1 MHRGEIMAYKNID
14 QWKNG
19 MIKYAKEKNMDLRD
33 VQQRFILEEFAEKIS
48 NSKYRDSL
56 IIKGGFVVSN
66 LLGFENRTTLDM
78 DATVNSTVYS
88 VEEINNMIID
98 IIEED
103 ITKSFFDYRIGDI
116 KEGQSDDGYPGYS
129 VSILALKGKTR
140 LNLKIDISN
149 NTLIYPEAIEHTFIS
164 LFSDKKI
171 NVCTYAVENII
182 AEKIETTLDRGIY
195 NTRMRD
201 LFDVYNLLTQKDI
214 SIDMNVLIDSFV
226 NVSKSRNTLNNIY
239 DYEELISEL
248 SESAVFEENFNRFKK
263 IKEIED
269 VSLEDIFTVF
279 KDVIEKIDVNQFIN
293 SRSR

>member
-1 MHRGEIMAYKNID
+1 MAYKNID

-88 VEEINNMIID
+88 VEEINNMITD

-248 SESAVFEENFNRFKK
+248 SESAVFKENFNRFKK

-269 VSLEDIFTVF
+269 VSLKTFS
-279 KDVIEKIDVNQFIN
+279 QFLRVLLKKLMSIN
-293 SRSR
+293 L

>member
-1 MHRGEIMAYKNID
+1 MAYKNID

-116 KEGQSDDGYPGYS
+116 KEGQSDDGYPGYI

-149 NTLIYPEAIEHTFIS
+149 NTLIYPEAIEHTFNS

>member
-1 MHRGEIMAYKNID
+1 MAYKNID

-78 DATVNSTVYS
+78 DATVNSTVYF
-88 VEEINNMIID
+88 VEEINNMITD

-248 SESAVFEENFNRFKK
+248 SESAVFKENFNRFKK

-279 KDVIEKIDVNQFIN
+279 KGVIEKIDVNQFIN

>member
-1 MHRGEIMAYKNID
+1 MAYKNID

-88 VEEINNMIID
+88 VEEINNIITD

-248 SESAVFEENFNRFKK
+248 SESAVFKENFNRFKK

-279 KDVIEKIDVNQFIN
+279 KGVIEKIDVNQFIN

>member
-1 MHRGEIMAYKNID
+1 MAYKNID

-88 VEEINNMIID
+88 VEEINNMITD

-201 LFDVYNLLTQKDI
+201 IFDVYNLLTQKDI

-248 SESAVFEENFNRFKK
+248 SESAVFKENFNRFKK

>member
-1 MHRGEIMAYKNID
+1 MAYKNID

-88 VEEINNMIID
+88 VEEINNMITD

-116 KEGQSDDGYPGYS
+116 KEGQSDDGYPGYT

-149 NTLIYPEAIEHTFIS
+149 NTLIYPEAIEHTFNS

-171 NVCTYAVENII
+171 NVFTYAVENII

>member
-88 VEEINNMIID
+88 VEEINNMITD

-116 KEGQSDDGYPGYS
+116 KEGQSDDGYPGYT

-248 SESAVFEENFNRFKK
+248 SESAVFKENFNRFKK

>member
-88 VEEINNMIID
+88 VEEINNMITD

-116 KEGQSDDGYPGYS
+116 KEGQSDDGYPGYT

-149 NTLIYPEAIEHTFIS
+149 NTLIYPEAIEHTFNS

-171 NVCTYAVENII
+171 NVFTYAVENII

>member
-1 MHRGEIMAYKNID
+1 MAYKNID

-48 NSKYRDSL
+48 NSKYRDGL

-88 VEEINNMIID
+88 VEEINNMITD

-248 SESAVFEENFNRFKK
+248 SESAVFKENFNRFKK

-279 KDVIEKIDVNQFIN
+279 KGVIEKIDVNQFIN

>member
-1 MHRGEIMAYKNID
+1 MAYKNID

-88 VEEINNMIID
+88 VEEINNMITD

-103 ITKSFFDYRIGDI
+103 ITKSFFNYRIGDI

-248 SESAVFEENFNRFKK
+248 SESAVFKENFNRFKK

>member
-88 VEEINNMIID
+88 VEEINNMITD

-129 VSILALKGKTR
+129 VSILALKDKTR

-248 SESAVFEENFNRFKK
+248 SESAVFKENFNRFKK

-279 KDVIEKIDVNQFIN
+279 KGVIEKIDVNQFIN

>member
-19 MIKYAKEKNMDLRD
+19 IIKYAKEKNMDLRD

-88 VEEINNMIID
+88 VEEINNMITD

-116 KEGQSDDGYPGYS
+116 KEGQSDDGYPGYT

-149 NTLIYPEAIEHTFIS
+149 NTLIYPEAIEHTFNS

>member
-88 VEEINNMIID
+88 VEEINNMITD

-103 ITKSFFDYRIGDI
+103 ITKSFFDYSIGDI

-248 SESAVFEENFNRFKK
+248 SESAVFKENFNRFKK

-279 KDVIEKIDVNQFIN
+279 KGVIEKIDVNQFIN

>member
-1 MHRGEIMAYKNID
+1 MAYKNID

-19 MIKYAKEKNMDLRD
+19 MIKYVKEKNMDLRD

-88 VEEINNMIID
+88 VEEINNMITD

-248 SESAVFEENFNRFKK
+248 SESAVFKENFNRFKK

>member
-1 MHRGEIMAYKNID
+1 MAYKNID

-19 MIKYAKEKNMDLRD
+19 MIKYAKENNMDLRD

-88 VEEINNMIID
+88 VEEINNMITD

-248 SESAVFEENFNRFKK
+248 SESAVFKENFNRFKK

>member
-19 MIKYAKEKNMDLRD
+19 MMKYAKEKNMDLRD

-88 VEEINNMIID
+88 VEEINNMITD

-214 SIDMNVLIDSFV
+214 SIDVNVLIDSFV

-248 SESAVFEENFNRFKK
+248 SESAVFKENFNRFKK

-279 KDVIEKIDVNQFIN
+279 KGVIEKIDVNQFIN

>member
-88 VEEINNMIID
+88 VEEINNMITD

-226 NVSKSRNTLNNIY
+226 NVSKSRNNIY

-248 SESAVFEENFNRFKK
+248 SESAVFKENFNRFKK

>member
-1 MHRGEIMAYKNID
+1 VHRGEIMAYKNID

-88 VEEINNMIID
+88 VEEINNMITD

-248 SESAVFEENFNRFKK
+248 SESAVFKENFNRFKK

-279 KDVIEKIDVNQFIN
+279 KGVIEKIDVNQFIN

>member
-1 MHRGEIMAYKNID
+1 MAYKNID

-88 VEEINNMIID
+88 VEEINNMITD
-98 IIEED
+98 NIEED

-248 SESAVFEENFNRFKK
+248 SESAVFKENFNRFKK

>member
-88 VEEINNMIID
+88 VEEINNMITD

-214 SIDMNVLIDSFV
+214 SIDMSVLIDSFV

-248 SESAVFEENFNRFKK
+248 SESAVFKENFNRFKK

>member
-1 MHRGEIMAYKNID
+1 MAYKNID

-88 VEEINNMIID
+88 VEEINNMITD

-248 SESAVFEENFNRFKK
+248 SESAVFKENFNRFKK

-269 VSLEDIFTVF
+269 VSLEDIFTV
-279 KDVIEKIDVNQFIN
+279 
-293 SRSR
+293 

>member
-1 MHRGEIMAYKNID
+1 MAYKNID

-88 VEEINNMIID
+88 VEEINNMITD

-129 VSILALKGKTR
+129 VSILALKDKTR

-248 SESAVFEENFNRFKK
+248 SESAVFKENFNRFKK

>member
-1 MHRGEIMAYKNID
+1 MAYKNID

-88 VEEINNMIID
+88 VEEINNMITD

-248 SESAVFEENFNRFKK
+248 SESAVFKENFNRFKK

-269 VSLEDIFTVF
+269 VSLEDIFTEF

>member
-1 MHRGEIMAYKNID
+1 MAYKNID

-88 VEEINNMIID
+88 VEEINNMITD

-129 VSILALKGKTR
+129 VSILALKDKTR

-248 SESAVFEENFNRFKK
+248 SESAVFKENFNRFKK

-279 KDVIEKIDVNQFIN
+279 KGVIEKIDVNQFIN

>member
-1 MHRGEIMAYKNID
+1 MAYKNID

-88 VEEINNMIID
+88 VEEINNMITD

-248 SESAVFEENFNRFKK
+248 SESAVFKENFNRFKK

-279 KDVIEKIDVNQFIN
+279 KDVIEKIDVNKFIN

>member
-88 VEEINNMIID
+88 VEEINNMITD
-98 IIEED
+98 IIEEV

-248 SESAVFEENFNRFKK
+248 SESAVFKENFNRFKK

>member
-1 MHRGEIMAYKNID
+1 MAYKNID

-116 KEGQSDDGYPGYS
+116 KEGQSDDGYPGYT

-149 NTLIYPEAIEHTFIS
+149 NTLIYPEAIEHTFNS

-201 LFDVYNLLTQKDI
+201 LFDVYNLLTKKDI

>member
-1 MHRGEIMAYKNID
+1 MAYKNID

-88 VEEINNMIID
+88 VEEINNMITD

>member
-88 VEEINNMIID
+88 VEEINNMITD

-129 VSILALKGKTR
+129 VSILALQGKTR

-248 SESAVFEENFNRFKK
+248 SESAVFKENFNRFKK

-279 KDVIEKIDVNQFIN
+279 KGVIEKIDVNQFIN

>member
-1 MHRGEIMAYKNID
+1 MAYKNID

-88 VEEINNMIID
+88 VEEINNMITD

-214 SIDMNVLIDSFV
+214 SIDMSVLIDSFV

-248 SESAVFEENFNRFKK
+248 SESAVFKENFNRFKK

-293 SRSR
+293 SRFR

>member
-1 MHRGEIMAYKNID
+1 MAYKNID

-88 VEEINNMIID
+88 VEEINNMITD

-171 NVCTYAVENII
+171 NVCIYAVENII

-248 SESAVFEENFNRFKK
+248 SESAVFKENFNRFKK

>member
-1 MHRGEIMAYKNID
+1 MAYKNID

-88 VEEINNMIID
+88 VEEINNMITD

-248 SESAVFEENFNRFKK
+248 SESAVFKENFNRFKK

-279 KDVIEKIDVNQFIN
+279 KDVNEKIDVNQFIN

>member
-1 MHRGEIMAYKNID
+1 MAYKNID

-88 VEEINNMIID
+88 VEEINNMITD

-214 SIDMNVLIDSFV
+214 SIYMNVLIDSFV

-248 SESAVFEENFNRFKK
+248 SESAVFKENFNRFKK

>member
-33 VQQRFILEEFAEKIS
+33 VQQRFILEEFVEKIS

-88 VEEINNMIID
+88 VEEINNMITD

-248 SESAVFEENFNRFKK
+248 SESAVFKENFNRFKK

>member
-88 VEEINNMIID
+88 VEEINNMITD

-248 SESAVFEENFNRFKK
+248 SESAVFKENFNRFKK

-279 KDVIEKIDVNQFIN
+279 KDVIEKIDVNKFIN

>member
-1 MHRGEIMAYKNID
+1 MAYKNID

-66 LLGFENRTTLDM
+66 LLDFENRTTLDM

-88 VEEINNMIID
+88 VEEINNMITD

-248 SESAVFEENFNRFKK
+248 SESAVFKENFNRFKK

-279 KDVIEKIDVNQFIN
+279 KGVIEKIDVNQFIN

>member
-1 MHRGEIMAYKNID
+1 MLRGGYMAYKNID
-14 QWKNG
+14 QWKTG
-19 MIKYAKEKNMDLRD
+19 MIRYAKEKNMDLRD

-78 DATVNSTVYS
+78 DATVNSTIYS
-88 VEEINNMIID
+88 VEEIYNMITD
-98 IIEED
+98 IIED
-103 ITKSFFDYRIGDI
+103 DSTKSFFDYKIGDI

-129 VSILALKGKTR
+129 VSILALKDKTR

-149 NTLIYPEAIEHTFIS
+149 NTLIYPEAIEHTFNS
-164 LFSDKKI
+164 LFSDTKI
-171 NVCTYAVENII
+171 KVCTYAVENII

-214 SIDMNVLIDSFV
+214 NIDMNVLIESFI
-226 NVSKSRNTLNNIY
+226 NVSKSRNTVNNIY
-239 DYEELISEL
+239 DYEELIDEL
-248 SESAVFEENFNRFKK
+248 SESAVFKENFNRFKK
-263 IKEIED
+263 IKEIEG
-269 VSLEDIFTVF
+269 VTLEDIFAVF
-279 KDVIEKIDVNQFIN
+279 KTVIEKVDVNQFIN
-293 SRSR
+293 PRSR

>member
-1 MHRGEIMAYKNID
+1 MAYKNID

-88 VEEINNMIID
+88 VEEINNMITD

-116 KEGQSDDGYPGYS
+116 KEGQSDDGYPGYT

-248 SESAVFEENFNRFKK
+248 SESAVFKENFNRFKK

>member
-1 MHRGEIMAYKNID
+1 MAYKNID

-88 VEEINNMIID
+88 VEEINNMITD

-116 KEGQSDDGYPGYS
+116 KEGQSDDGYPGYT

-248 SESAVFEENFNRFKK
+248 SESAVFKENFNRFKK

-279 KDVIEKIDVNQFIN
+279 KGVIEKIDVNQFIN

>member
-1 MHRGEIMAYKNID
+1 MAYKNID

-88 VEEINNMIID
+88 VEEINNMITD

-214 SIDMNVLIDSFV
+214 SIDINVLIDSFV

-248 SESAVFEENFNRFKK
+248 SESAVFKENFNRFKK

-279 KDVIEKIDVNQFIN
+279 KDVIEKIDVNKFIN